1 MNTPVARSSAEIFIA
16 GILSAGFAALT
27 GILIARWLGPEG
39 KGAYSTVQLFVGFVG
54 AVTGGAGASITY
66 LLTRKREPLA
76 ELLPTFGALLLIVTA
91 LSWLGL
97 AIWALLYDITTP
109 IIVFAV
115 VVPAVV
121 VLSWQQSLY
130 VGLGRLRNLNRQ
142 LVGLAAGTCAAIA
155 VAVGLLRGDSGQA
168 LAVWAAC
175 LYVAAAVVVRQALRF
190 GRGRARASLSHTL
203 GTVVR
208 YGSQSALNTVLG
220 VLSYRIDSLVLLA
233 VLGTATFGVY
243 SVAVMLSEQ
252 LLTISRPVTL
262 AVIREIG
269 AQALPVSGAIAAKVM
284 RVCVAAVGVAAV
296 VMFVVGPPLIEAIYG
311 SQFQAATT
319 FLRILLPGVVFY
331 ATAGTFA
338 SFFLFQLGRP
348 TIVTSINITMIAF
361 QTTACLILVPKLG
374 ASGAAVACTTTYAL
388 GAALNTWRFCRATGL
403 RVVDV
408 WIVRPSDI
416 RRILTEWPA
425 HPASSP
431 KT

>member
-1 MNTPVARSSAEIFIA
+1 
-16 GILSAGFAALT
+16 
-27 GILIARWLGPEG
+27 
-39 KGAYSTVQLFVGFVG
+39 
-54 AVTGGAGASITY
+54 VTGGAGASITY

-76 ELLPTFGALLLIVTA
+76 ALLPALGALLLIVTVLA
-91 LSWLGL
+91 WLGFAL
-97 AIWALLYDITTP
+97 WSLLYDITTP
-109 IIVFAV
+109 IIVIAV

-130 VGLGRLRNLNRQ
+130 VAVGRLRNLNRQ
-142 LVGLAAGTCAAIA
+142 LVGLAAGTCAAIG
-155 VAVGLLRGDSGQA
+155 VAVGFVGGDSGLA

-175 LYVAAAVVVRQALRF
+175 LYVAAAVVVCQALRF
-190 GRGRARASLSHTL
+190 KGGRARASPAQTL

-220 VLSYRIDSLVLLA
+220 VLSYRIDALVLLA

-243 SVAVMLSEQ
+243 SVAVMISEL

-262 AVIREIG
+262 AVVREIG
-269 AQALPVSGAIAAKVM
+269 VQALPESSAIAAKVM
-284 RVCVAAVGVAAV
+284 RICVAAVSVAAV
-296 VMFVVGPPLIEAIYG
+296 VMFGVGPPLIEAVYG
-311 SQFQAATT
+311 SQFQSATT
-319 FLRILLPGVVFY
+319 VLRILLPGVVFY
-331 ATAGTFA
+331 ATASTFA

-361 QTTACLILVPKLG
+361 QTMASLILVPKLG

-403 RVVDV
+403 RIVDV
-408 WIVRPSDI
+408 WIIRPSDI
-416 RRILTEWPA
+416 RRVFTEWPA
-425 HPASSP
+425 EPVGSP